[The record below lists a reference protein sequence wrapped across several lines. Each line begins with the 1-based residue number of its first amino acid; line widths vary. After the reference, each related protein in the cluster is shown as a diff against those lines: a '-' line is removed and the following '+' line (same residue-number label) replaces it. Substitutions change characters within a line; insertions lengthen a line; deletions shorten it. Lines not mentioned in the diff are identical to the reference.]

1 MNNNLPT
8 FPDICRS
15 HKVDPSLLMRQA
27 DVSSAVVDQMSYS
40 VDHPVS
46 RVDAEKVLGALSKL
60 TEQNY
65 TLESVYVPLTV
76 SAHDVH
82 SEVAQVMRSIALE
95 TEASQ
100 RGLYGLAETAQHERL
115 KKHTE
120 NMAQQVIALHKKGGD
135 EAVHLLFDQWS
146 NEEVHNSSAV

>member
-1 MNNNLPT
+1 MNEEKLPT
-8 FPDICRS
+8 FQDIFQVHRVDLCR
-15 HKVDPSLLMRQA
+15 LMEKA
-27 DVSSAVVDQMSYS
+27 DVPHAIIDQMLCES
-40 VDHPVS
+40 PVS
-46 RVDAEKVLGALSKL
+46 SVEAEKVLQTFSQL
-60 TEQNY
+60 TGQNY
-65 TLESVYVPLTV
+65 TLDTVYVPLTI
-76 SAHDVH
+76 STHDIQ
-82 SEVAQVMRSIALE
+82 SEVALVMQQIALE

>member
-8 FPDICRS
+8 FSDICRS

-27 DVSSAVVDQMSYS
+27 DVSSAVVDQMYYS

-46 RVDAEKVLGALSKL
+46 RVDAEKVLGVLSKV

-65 TLESVYVPLTV
+65 TLESVYVPIV
-76 SAHDVH
+76 ISAHEIQ
-82 SEVAQVMRSIALE
+82 SEVAWTMQQIDQE
-95 TEASQ
+95 TEAS
-100 RGLYGLAETAQHERL
+100 RLALYGLAETAQHERL